1 MFRTGARAED
11 GRAWVGGWELTQGTG
26 VSKARGFAEE
36 VSKGW
41 APWAWSKAN
50 DPNRTIAA
58 LELFATI
65 LALKVF
71 KKPENAGGRGVA
83 AVTGSTDNQGNAYAV
98 QKAMSTK
105 YPLALLLMEVS
116 KEMRDQLVVLDLRWT
131 PRESNQEADDL
142 SNLKTSAFD
151 PGLRIRV
158 GPGLV
163 NFIVLDE
170 LMEASAKLH
179 AQLVQERAVRA
190 ASRAPA
196 SAAGRIRKQRQFLS
210 AW

>member
-1 MFRTGARAED
+1 M
-11 GRAWVGGWELTQGTG
+11 GGWELTQGTD
-26 VSKARGFAEE
+26 VSKARWFAEE
-36 VSKGW
+36 VSKDW

-71 KKPENAGGRGVA
+71 KKPENAGRRGVA

-105 YPLALLLMEVS
+105 YPLALLLMELS
-116 KEMRDQLVVLDLRWT
+116 EEMRDQQVVLDLRWT
-131 PRESNQEADDL
+131 QYESNQEADDL
-142 SNLKTSAFD
+142 SNMKTEAFD

-163 NFIVLDE
+163 NLIVLDE

-179 AQLVQERAVRA
+179 LRLMQERAARA
-190 ASRAPA
+190 ASSAPA
-196 SAAGRIRKQRQFLS
+196 PAAGRARKHR
-210 AW
+210 